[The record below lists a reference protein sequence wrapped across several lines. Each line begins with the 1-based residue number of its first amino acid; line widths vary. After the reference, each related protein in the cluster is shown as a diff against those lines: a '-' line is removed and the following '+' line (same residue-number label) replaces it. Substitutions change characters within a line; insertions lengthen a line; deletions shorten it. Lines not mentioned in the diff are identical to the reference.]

1 MVETFGTK
9 IWLWRLGL
17 TMTYS
22 KLMYTAKNSQVQK
35 IWKQMGM
42 KKLFVVMGR
51 GREGMEIIPSLL
63 FLVWEE
69 KGKWKKKIK
78 STFINN

>member
-1 MVETFGTK
+1 
-9 IWLWRLGL
+9 
-17 TMTYS
+17 MTYS

-42 KKLFVVMGR
+42 KELFVVMGR

-63 FLVWEE
+63 FLLWEE
-69 KGKWKKKIK
+69 KEKWKNKNKVNIY
-78 STFINN
+78 

>member
-1 MVETFGTK
+1 
-9 IWLWRLGL
+9 
-17 TMTYS
+17 MTYS

-42 KKLFVVMGR
+42 KELFVVMGSGGR
-51 GREGMEIIPSLL
+51 GREGESGGGRGWKLLPLFSSLS
-63 FLVWEE
+63 
-69 KGKWKKKIK
+69 GKRKRNERKKTK

>member
-1 MVETFGTK
+1 
-9 IWLWRLGL
+9 
-17 TMTYS
+17 MTYS

-63 FLVWEE
+63 FLVWEVKE
-69 KGKWKKKIK
+69 K
-78 STFINN
+78 